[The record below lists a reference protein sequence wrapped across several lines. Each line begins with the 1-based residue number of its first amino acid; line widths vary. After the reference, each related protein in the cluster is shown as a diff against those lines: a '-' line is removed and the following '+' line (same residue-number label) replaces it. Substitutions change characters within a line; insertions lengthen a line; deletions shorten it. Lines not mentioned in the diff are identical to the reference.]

1 MKKIKKEIFDKRN
14 KLNNLSGKEWIK
26 LTKSYW
32 ISEKSL
38 EDKVAFNHPAPFLV
52 KDIMKLISF
61 FTKKNQIVLD
71 PFSGSGTTLLACC
84 HLGRKG
90 IGIDLDKKYS
100 LIAKSRIKNHKN
112 FKNQKLI
119 IGDSLKKVD
128 DIEDKLNYCVTS
140 PPYHNILKNNG
151 QGIRVEKDKFR
162 QGARKGIDYYSE
174 KKNDLGNQ
182 KSYQDF
188 LLLFKEIMEKVF
200 IKLENKSYTSIIIS
214 DFTIN
219 KKETNVHGHII
230 NLMEKIGFIFVGT
243 TILLQE
249 SKPLYPFGYPYS
261 FVINHHH
268 QNIINFK
275 KNY

>member
-32 ISEKSL
+32 ISEKSR
-38 EDKVAFNHPAPFLV
+38 EDKVAFKHPAPFLV
-52 KDIMKLISF
+52 KDITKLISF
-61 FTKKNQIVLD
+61 FTKKNQIVID

-84 HLGRKG
+84 HLNRKG
-90 IGIDLDKKYS
+90 IGIDLDKNYS
-100 LIAKSRIKNHKN
+100 SIAKSRIKAHKN
-112 FKNQKLI
+112 FKNQKII
-119 IGDSLKKVD
+119 IGDSLKK
-128 DIEDKLNYCVTS
+128 IEQINDKFNYCVTS

-151 QGIRVEKDKFR
+151 QGIRVEKDKYR

-188 LLLFKEIMEKVF
+188 LLLFQKIMEKIF
-200 IKLENKSYTSIIIS
+200 NKLESKSYTSIIVS

-268 QNIINFK
+268 QNIINFRK
-275 KNY
+275 SY

>member
-128 DIEDKLNYCVTS
+128 EIDDKLNYCVTS

-151 QGIRVEKDKFR
+151 QGIRVENDKFR

-200 IKLENKSYTSIIIS
+200 IKLDNKSYTSIIIS

>member
-14 KLNNLSGKEWIK
+14 RLNNLSGKEWIK

-61 FTKKNQIVLD
+61 FTKKNQIILD

-100 LIAKSRIKNHKN
+100 LIAKSRIKDHKN

-128 DIEDKLNYCVTS
+128 EIGDKLNYCVTS

-151 QGIRVEKDKFR
+151 QGIRVEKDKYR
-162 QGARKGIDYYSE
+162 QGARKGIGYYSE

-230 NLMEKIGFIFVGT
+230 NLMEKIGFTFVGT

-268 QNIINFK
+268 QNIINFR

>member
-128 DIEDKLNYCVTS
+128 EIDDKLNYCVTS

-151 QGIRVEKDKFR
+151 QGIRVENDKFR